1 MSSTI
6 EIKRQNLDSIRT
18 AIQEQGVTTKAMLS
32 QLTGLSVATCN
43 NLLNEMFNAGE
54 LLSVDQEA
62 SQGGRKALRYTYN
75 KDYFHVLTLQIK
87 SVEQLGYVR
96 YSVADALGQCVEEE
110 TLHPQNIDSGY
121 LIDYLSLILRKEP
134 LIRAVAV
141 AVPGIVVNG
150 EITQCDIAALE
161 GVKLQAL
168 LEESLGVPVIVEN
181 DMNFIAYGVYC
192 DLGLEEQSLIV
203 IDFPMNDPA
212 GSGIVIDGKIY
223 KGAHMFAGE
232 LAYALSEGGIPRET
246 QHASGMERG
255 DLVQMVVKAVVMA
268 SCVLDPGKIVLMCE
282 RLDEQT
288 LEEVRTACKKYI
300 TYGPVPSLS
309 LRRDYYDCCSMG
321 MNCAVLNSMRY
332 NFQLIV

>member
-54 LLSVDQEA
+54 LLSVDQEE
-62 SQGGRKALRYTYN
+62 SQGGRKAFRYTYN

-87 SVEQLGYVR
+87 CVDRLGYVH
-96 YSVADALGQCVEEE
+96 YTVADALGQCVEED
-110 TLHPQNIDSGY
+110 TLHPQSIDAGY

-150 EITQCDIAALE
+150 AITQCDIATLE
-161 GVKLQAL
+161 GVDLQTQ
-168 LEESLGVPVIVEN
+168 LEEALGVPVIVEN

-192 DLGLEEQSLIV
+192 DLGLEGQSLVV
-203 IDFPMNDPA
+203 IDFPMDDPI

-223 KGAHMFAGE
+223 KGTHMFAGE
-232 LAYALSEGGIPRET
+232 LAYALGEGGIPRET
-246 QHASGMERG
+246 QPAARKSRDELIR
-255 DLVQMVVKAVVMA
+255 MVVKTVVMI

-288 LEEVRTACKKYI
+288 LEEVRTVCKKYI
-300 TYGPVPSLS
+300 TYGPVPPLS
-309 LRRDYYDCCSMG
+309 LRRDYYDCCSTG
-321 MNCAVLNSMRY
+321 MNRAVINSMRY